1 METRGTKLPATWLP
15 GEPLPRRS
23 VLRIG
28 AAVGFGV
35 LFTLTACAFGGG
47 GGEDDEDDEGDE
59 DDD

>member
-1 METRGTKLPATWLP
+1 METRRTRPPAPWVL

-35 LFTLTACAFGGG
+35 PFTLTACAFGGG
-47 GGEDDEDDEGDE
+47 DDEGDE

>member
-1 METRGTKLPATWLP
+1 METRRTRPPAPGMP
-15 GEPLPRRS
+15 GEPLSRRS
-23 VLRIG
+23 LLRIG

-47 GGEDDEDDEGDE
+47 GDEDDEDDE